1 MDERMRRG
9 DFMDLLLTP
18 CARGAGA
25 GMMKV
30 DDGPFP
36 PRTSLTARRST
47 ERRHEADVK
56 AIRLITGQS
65 PMARSP
71 RNSHARWRG
80 RAAETRK
87 SLKARSARRILWS

>member
-1 MDERMRRG
+1 MRRG

-47 ERRHEADVK
+47 ERRHEAVDAGKPVFPLTGIGK
-56 AIRLITGQS
+56 DPDAGRRLVQ
-65 PMARSP
+65 PDQQ
-71 RNSHARWRG
+71 G
-80 RAAETRK
+80 RYRLHRLERHDD
-87 SLKARSARRILWS
+87 S